1 MIQSILRQMKIG
13 SKTLG
18 LEITDSHIKICETES
33 KRKDVPHILKYATGV
48 LQEGIV
54 RDGKILNM
62 ELLHT
67 AIKNLINEHKFSSKN
82 VHFAIPS
89 QMVMVRNL
97 KLPDL
102 SHHELKKLVQF
113 EIKNNLAVA
122 FEQPHYDF
130 IKLPKKVAKETEK
143 RPPMLKKLLNK
154 NLGASP
160 EQTEEPSEDHLCDV
174 LVVAAPMDMLR
185 EYSEMFASLK
195 LVPRS
200 YEIKPFSIL
209 RLLEKSPIEST
220 GLTILLD
227 VNEANSELTIV
238 EDGIFKITRNVEIS
252 FKALQPNTTEDNNQW
267 ISEFTSPEHTFVSA
281 AEDLISEIER
291 LMNFYYYTLNKGN
304 VQFDSIMVSGS
315 IANMEI
321 LVKALEQR
329 MTQRIVAI
337 DWKRLEVANDSAHWS
352 VSSYA
357 VSLGLA
363 LRGSD

>member
-1 MIQSILRQMKIG
+1 MKIG

-18 LEITDSHIKICETES
+18 LEITDSHIKICEIES
-33 KRKDVPHILKYATGV
+33 KRNKEPQILNYATGV
-48 LQEGIV
+48 LQDGIV

-62 ELLHT
+62 EQLLT
-67 AIKNLINEHKFSSKN
+67 AIKHLINQHKFSTKN

-102 SHHELKKLVQF
+102 SQHELKKLVQF

-130 IKLPKKVAKETEK
+130 IKLPKKVANEAKK
-143 RPPMLKKLLNK
+143 QPSALKKMINK
-154 NLGASP
+154 KAAVSA
-160 EQTEEPSEDHLCDV
+160 EESEEPSDDHLCDV
-174 LVVAAPMDMLR
+174 LVVAAPLDMLR

-209 RLLEKSPIEST
+209 RLLDKSPIEST

-227 VNEANSELTIV
+227 VNESNSELTIV
-238 EDGIFKITRNVEIS
+238 EDGVFKITRNVEIS
-252 FKALQPNTTEDNNQW
+252 FKTLQPNTNDDNIQW
-267 ISEFTSPEHTFVSA
+267 MSEFTSPEHTFTSA

-304 VQFDSIMVSGS
+304 VQFDSILVSGS
-315 IANMEI
+315 ITDMESLI
-321 LVKALEQR
+321 KALEQR
-329 MTQRIVAI
+329 MAQRIIAI
-337 DWKRLEVANDSAHWS
+337 DWKSLHVANDPAHWS

-357 VSLGLA
+357 VPLGLA